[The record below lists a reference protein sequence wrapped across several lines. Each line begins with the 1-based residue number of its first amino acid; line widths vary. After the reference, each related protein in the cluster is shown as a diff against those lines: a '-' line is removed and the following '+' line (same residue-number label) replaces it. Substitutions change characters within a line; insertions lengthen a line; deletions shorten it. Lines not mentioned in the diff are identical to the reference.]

1 MNVDFNPL
9 FHRVLVEPE
18 QEAEKTEGGIILT
31 NPDSK
36 YPKTGTVVK
45 AGQGW
50 QLPNGTIH
58 PMDVKEGDKVMI
70 THAYDE
76 ITLNNKTFYLLK
88 EDDILGIFND

>member
-1 MNVDFNPL
+1 MTIDFNPL

-18 QEAEKTEGGIILT
+18 EEAEKTEGGIILT
-31 NPDSK
+31 NPNSK
-36 YPKTGTVVK
+36 YPKRGKVVK

-58 PMDVKEGDKVMI
+58 PMDVKVGDKVMM
-70 THAYDE
+70 THYE
-76 ITLNNKTFYLLK
+76 EMTLNGKVYYLLK